1 MVLRCHFGSS
11 YSCLSFPPTLFQCFD
26 PPKRRR
32 ETDSECL
39 HHTVGIALLVQHTL
53 CDPLAPTVKNIPD
66 GWEGGMTKNGSLCIV
81 EVRKSNKS
89 ITKFLFLQRISWLF
103 WSSLQSC
110 GFDSLRIGNSLGSL
124 VSSLATVLLGQQ
136 LL

>member
-81 EVRKSNKS
+81 LGNQCYQRAVHTFLWPTPNSPSPKKFDQSLTFAQKSKRYLS
-89 ITKFLFLQRISWLF
+89 R
-103 WSSLQSC
+103 SLP
-110 GFDSLRIGNSLGSL
+110 LRP
-124 VSSLATVLLGQQ
+124 
-136 LL
+136 

>member
-1 MVLRCHFGSS
+1 MIQSEVILNFGIKDDWSECGWLTLQWMLKETIAAAYCSSCSRKDLMTVFLEQLKYLNEACVINLSGSS
-11 YSCLSFPPTLFQCFD
+11 
-26 PPKRRR
+26 
-32 ETDSECL
+32 
-39 HHTVGIALLVQHTL
+39 TVYY
-53 CDPLAPTVKNIPD
+53 NFF
-66 GWEGGMTKNGSLCIV
+66 
-81 EVRKSNKS
+81 EVRKPNKS